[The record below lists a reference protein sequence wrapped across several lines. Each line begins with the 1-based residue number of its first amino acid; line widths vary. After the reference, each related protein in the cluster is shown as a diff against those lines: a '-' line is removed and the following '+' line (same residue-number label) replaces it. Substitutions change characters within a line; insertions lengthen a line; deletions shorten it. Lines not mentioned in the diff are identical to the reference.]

1 MSRAP
6 HMPEIERAG
15 DAGRAGVSL
24 PHSPGT
30 DTGSNPVIGVDIL
43 HLAELVPIVR
53 ERFALPDGFAD
64 DAILASLRMIAG
76 HSQPRDRWRA
86 AFASN
91 LGAVLAHA
99 GCDLNTALNTLIAL
113 LPRPT
118 S

>member
-1 MSRAP
+1 MDQLD
-6 HMPEIERAG
+6 EIVEQPTA
-15 DAGRAGVSL
+15 ASPLFGVSQL
-24 PHSPGT
+24 RDGGRIAP
-30 DTGSNPVIGVDIL
+30 DIL

-64 DAILASLRMIAG
+64 DAILASLRVIAG

-91 LGAVLAHA
+91 LGAALAHA
-99 GCDLNTALNTLIAL
+99 GCDLNTALNTLLAL